1 MAYSSLD
8 DPKRLDHPVW
18 MVYNMQRTA
27 CFNAK
32 YYGHKLRNLERES
45 RIVDVII
52 AIAAPT
58 SGVAGLAIWQSS
70 YGKEIWAWIPT
81 LATFLIL
88 YKAATKTTARL
99 KELEKRV
106 TAYQSLI
113 FDMKEIADKVLAERK
128 YSPASQKLYESAQR
142 RYGAVFRMPPD
153 KLDAKLVKK
162 YQAEVIQEIPAS
174 SLFIPEE

>member
-1 MAYSSLD
+1 M
-8 DPKRLDHPVW
+8 
-18 MVYNMQRTA
+18 
-27 CFNAK
+27 
-32 YYGHKLRNLERES
+32 
-45 RIVDVII
+45 VDVII

-70 YGKEIWAWIPT
+70 VGKEFWAWIPT

-113 FDMKEIADKVLAERK
+113 FDMKEIADKVHVERK
-128 YSPASQKLYESAQR
+128 FSAASQKLYESAQR

-153 KLDAKLVKK
+153 KMDEKLLQKC
-162 YQAEVIQEIPAS
+162 QREVEREIPAD

>member
-1 MAYSSLD
+1 MAYASLD
-8 DPKRLDHPVW
+8 DSKRLDHPVW

-32 YYGHKLRNLERES
+32 YYGHKLRSLERQS
-45 RIVDVII
+45 RLIDAII

-58 SGVAGLAIWQSS
+58 SGIAGLAIWQSS

-81 LATFLIL
+81 VATFLIV
-88 YKAATKTTARL
+88 YKAATKTTNKL

-113 FDMKEIADKVLAERK
+113 CLDSWDHVPIRSWPLFKARNVLRTLFQ
-128 YSPASQKLYESAQR
+128 SD
-142 RYGAVFRMPPD
+142 F
-153 KLDAKLVKK
+153 
-162 YQAEVIQEIPAS
+162 
-174 SLFIPEE
+174 SLATR

>member
-1 MAYSSLD
+1 MAYASLD
-8 DPKRLDHPVW
+8 DSKRLDHPVW

-32 YYGHKLRNLERES
+32 YYGHKLRSLERQS
-45 RIVDVII
+45 RLIDAII

-58 SGVAGLAIWQSS
+58 SGIAGLAIWQSS

-81 LATFLIL
+81 VATFLIV
-88 YKAATKTTARL
+88 YKAATKTTNKL

-113 FDMKEIADKVLAERK
+113 FDMKEIADKVSVERK
-128 YSPASQKLYESAQR
+128 YSAASQKLYESAQR

-153 KLDAKLVKK
+153 KLDDKLVQK
-162 YQAEVIQEIPAS
+162 YQEEVIKEIPAA
-174 SLFIPEE
+174 SLYIPED